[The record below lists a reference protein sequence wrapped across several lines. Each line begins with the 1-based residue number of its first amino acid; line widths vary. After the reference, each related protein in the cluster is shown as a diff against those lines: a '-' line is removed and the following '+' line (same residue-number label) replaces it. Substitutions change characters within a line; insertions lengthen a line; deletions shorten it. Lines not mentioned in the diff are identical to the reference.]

1 MWQTV
6 DYKGNTVKW
15 YEAELIEKI
24 KELIKPV
31 IIMNTCNNC
40 DGVGYGSGC
49 KDIGCGEY
57 AAYEI
62 YKAIKENER

>member
-24 KELIKPV
+24 KEICLRRPYQALDKILELIQ
-31 IIMNTCNNC
+31 
-40 DGVGYGSGC
+40 
-49 KDIGCGEY
+49 
-57 AAYEI
+57 
-62 YKAIKENER
+62 ENEK

>member
-24 KELIKPV
+24 KTICEKGIQDNISSLQDFCIDCVHGKANMALTILELIQ
-31 IIMNTCNNC
+31 
-40 DGVGYGSGC
+40 
-49 KDIGCGEY
+49 
-57 AAYEI
+57 
-62 YKAIKENER
+62 ENEK

>member
-24 KELIKPV
+24 KAECKECYQNNVKYYGLALKILDLIMEDEK
-31 IIMNTCNNC
+31 
-40 DGVGYGSGC
+40 
-49 KDIGCGEY
+49 
-57 AAYEI
+57 
-62 YKAIKENER
+62 

>member
-24 KELIKPV
+24 KTICEKGIQDNISSLQDFCIDCTHSKANMALTILEL
-31 IIMNTCNNC
+31 
-40 DGVGYGSGC
+40 
-49 KDIGCGEY
+49 
-57 AAYEI
+57 
-62 YKAIKENER
+62 IKENEK